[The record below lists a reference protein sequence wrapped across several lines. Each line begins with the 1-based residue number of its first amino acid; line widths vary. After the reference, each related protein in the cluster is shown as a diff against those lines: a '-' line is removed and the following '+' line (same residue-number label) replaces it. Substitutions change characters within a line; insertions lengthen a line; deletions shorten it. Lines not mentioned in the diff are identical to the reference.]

1 METFVILAGGLGT
14 RFKEVDQDISKIVF
28 PVLQKPFISFIIDSI
43 NSTKVNSKIIVSLNK
58 EDKEVERIISH
69 TYPEVEFLIEDE
81 RLGTGGAVQ
90 YAFKNLKLNC
100 LNIINGD
107 SFVEIDW
114 SLFLSYKTTTI
125 ALVKK
130 EMTINQ
136 NQKGNVEV
144 SNDIISSF
152 KEKSDELSSFIN
164 AGIYRVYHNE
174 IESCFREGPWSIERD
189 FLAQREGIKAY
200 ILNSSLYDIGTSEG
214 LKHFEDYLRKLSMSS
229 EPNP

>member
-14 RFKEVDQDISKIVF
+14 RFKEVDKEKSKIIY
-28 PVLQKPFISFIIDSI
+28 PVKNQPFISYIIDAI
-43 NSTKVNSKIIVSLNK
+43 KNCEGKKRIIISLNK
-58 EDKEVERIISH
+58 EDEEIQKAISNL
-69 TYPEVEFLIEDE
+69 YPKVEFIVEEE
-81 RLGTGGAVQ
+81 RLGTGGAIQ
-90 YAFKNLKLNC
+90 YAFETLNQDR

-114 SLFLSYKTTTI
+114 SSFLSIDATTI

-130 EMTINQ
+130 EMTISQ

-144 SNDIISSF
+144 SDDIVSSF
-152 KEKSDELSSFIN
+152 KEKSDEISSFIN
-164 AGIYRVYHNE
+164 AGIYRINLKE
-174 IESCFREGPWSIERD
+174 IESYFREGPWSIERD
-189 FLAQREGIKAY
+189 FLTERKGIKAF
-200 ILNSSLYDIGTSEG
+200 ILSSSLYDIGTLEG